1 MPNRVNNKTV
11 QISRDRDTQSDV
23 QTRIKAKESNVP
35 THAHEPLESITCKVG
50 DTACAAKHT
59 SAIQRNG
66 LFRPLNE
73 NQKTRSLLRL
83 QQQYGNRFVQRLIYQ
98 PAIQTKFTLGKP
110 GDAYEQEADHVAD
123 RIMNMPEPQVQRQP
137 QDDEEEEAIQLKSIG
152 EQITPMVQKQPEDE
166 DEREEEEEAIQTKS
180 ASGVSSEV
188 NPELETSINGLMAS
202 GGQVLPKSTRDFFEP
217 RFGYDFSGVKI
228 HSDSKADM
236 LNRELN
242 SRAFTTGND
251 IFFGQGQYNPDT
263 SSGRRL
269 LAHELTH
276 TVQQQAARKMVQAD
290 FAVPPTTPGRN
301 VPTLSAARIQDA
313 ITYNQA
319 RHTDATEIGLMRD
332 ILGISATPAVID
344 ADFVNAVVRYQAQY
358 GLQRDGRLGH
368 DTADRLAREIIAESQ
383 LLGPGNLGSLAPE
396 FNLKTSLRTL
406 ITANNR
412 TYADYRNAIQGAT
425 MLQQH
430 VALRDR
436 QLLRDLKRQLSWNN
450 WARCIELLGRRAPS
464 GNRMRR
470 NATVRAALAAAWTA
484 STPAVTIWPT
494 HSPAHVGNACNPPPA
509 GAPPTTAH
517 EEGGFIYMNLI
528 TGNLTTRRVAAG
540 GQAALVLTAPP
551 VVANSIVVG
560 GFHTHPNVGA
570 CWGAPFFSGADNT
583 WTAHNGVPLLMRGAF
598 PGVANTSDHATGNTR
613 RHLAGNRGLPG
624 AAGGLAPQANK
635 FGESDEL

>member
-1 MPNRVNNKTV
+1 MSNRVNNKTV

-35 THAHEPLESITCKVG
+35 THAYEPLESISCKVG

-59 SAIQRNG
+59 SAIQRTG
-66 LFRPLNE
+66 LFHPINGI
-73 NQKTRSLLRL
+73 QKARSLLRL
-83 QQQYGNRFVQRLIYQ
+83 QQQYGNRFVQRVIYHQ
-98 PAIQTKFTLGKP
+98 AIQTKFTIGKP
-110 GDAYEQEADHVAD
+110 GDAYEQEADQVAEW
-123 RIMNMPEPQVQRQP
+123 ILNMPEPQVQRQP
-137 QDDEEEEAIQLKSIG
+137 QDDEEEEAIQPKPIG
-152 EQITPMVQKQPEDE
+152 EQITPTVQKQPE

-180 ASGVSSEV
+180 SSNFSSEV
-188 NPELETSINGLMAS
+188 NPELETSISGLMAS
-202 GGQVLPKSTRDFFEP
+202 GGQVLPKAAREFFEP
-217 RFGYDFSGVKI
+217 RFGYHFSGVRI
-228 HSDSKADM
+228 HSDSQAEM

-251 IFFGQGQYNPDT
+251 IFFGRGQYNPDS

-276 TVQQQAARKMVQAD
+276 TIQQQAAPKMVQAD

-301 VPTLSAARIQDA
+301 VPALSAARIQDA

-319 RHTDATEIGLMRD
+319 RHTDAAEIGLLRD

-358 GLQRDGRLGH
+358 GLRRDGRLGH

-383 LLGPGNLGSLAPE
+383 VLGPGNLGNLAPE

-412 TYADYRNAIQGAT
+412 TYADYKAAIQGTT

-430 VALRDR
+430 VALRDQ
-436 QLLRDLKRQLSWNN
+436 QLLRDLKGQLSWNN

-484 STPAVTIWPT
+484 STPAVTIWPV
-494 HSPAHVGNACNPPPA
+494 HDPAHVGDPCNPPLA
-509 GAPPTTAH
+509 GAPPTSAH

-528 TGNLTTRRVAAG
+528 TGNLTTRSVPAG
-540 GQAALVLTAPP
+540 GQAALVLAAPP

-560 GFHTHPNVGA
+560 GFHTHPNVGT
-570 CWGAPFFSGADNT
+570 CWGAPFFSGDDIA
-583 WTAHNGVPLLMRGAF
+583 WSAFNGVPLLMRGAF
-598 PGVANTSDHATGNTR
+598 PGIANTSDHATGNTR

>member
-1 MPNRVNNKTV
+1 MPNRVNNKAV
-11 QISRDRDTQSDV
+11 QISRDRDRQSDV
-23 QTRIKAKESNVP
+23 QTRIKAKETNVT
-35 THAHEPLESITCKVG
+35 THAYEPLESITCKAG

-59 SAIQRNG
+59 AAIQHTG
-66 LFRPLNE
+66 MFRPMNK
-73 NQKTRSLLRL
+73 NQKARSLRRL
-83 QQQYGNRFVQRLIYQ
+83 QQQYGNRFVQRVIYQ
-98 PAIQTKFTLGKP
+98 QAIQTKFTIGEP
-110 GDAYEQEADHVAD
+110 GDAYEQEADQVSE

-137 QDDEEEEAIQLKSIG
+137 QDDEEEEAIQPKPIG
-152 EQITPMVQKQPEDE
+152 ERITPMVQKQPEDE
-166 DEREEEEEAIQTKS
+166 REEEEEALQTKS
-180 ASGVSSEV
+180 TSIFSSEV
-188 NPELETSINGLMAS
+188 NPELETSISSLMAS
-202 GGQVLPKSTRDFFEP
+202 GGQVFPKASRDFFEP
-217 RFGYDFSGVKI
+217 RFGYDFSGVRI
-228 HSDSKADM
+228 HIDSQADM

-242 SRAFTTGND
+242 SLAFTTGND
-251 IFFGQGQYNPDT
+251 IFFGQGQYNPDS

-276 TVQQQAARKMVQAD
+276 TIQQQAARKMVQAD

-358 GLQRDGRLGH
+358 GMRRDGKLGH

-383 LLGPGNLGSLAPE
+383 FLGPGNLGSLAPE

-412 TYADYRNAIQGAT
+412 TYADYRAAIQGAT

-430 VALRDR
+430 VALRDQ
-436 QLLRDLKRQLSWNN
+436 QLLRDLKGQLSWNN
-450 WARCIELLGRRAPS
+450 WARCIELLGRGAPS

-484 STPAVTIWPT
+484 SNPAVTIWPV
-494 HSPAHVGNACNPPPA
+494 HDPAHVGNPCNPPPA
-509 GAPPTTAH
+509 GAPATTAH

-528 TGNLTTRRVAAG
+528 TGNLTTRSVPAG
-540 GQAALVLTAPP
+540 GQAALVLTAPA

-583 WTAHNGVPLLMRGAF
+583 WSANNGVPLLMRGAF
-598 PGVANTSDHATGNTR
+598 PVIANTSDHATGNTR